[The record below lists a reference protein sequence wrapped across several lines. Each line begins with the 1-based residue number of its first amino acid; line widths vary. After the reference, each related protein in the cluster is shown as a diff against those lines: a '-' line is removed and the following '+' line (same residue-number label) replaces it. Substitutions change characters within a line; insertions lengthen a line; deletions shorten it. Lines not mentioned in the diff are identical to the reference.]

1 MKVTKIGLLV
11 AAVSM
16 SLLAVSAFAD
26 TTDNVK
32 ADIPFAFYA
41 GNQMFPAG
49 NYVFSV
55 DDQEAPRLL
64 TIESQNG
71 EHHGFVLTDM
81 KAKANGQVIN
91 KTGLV
96 FNLYGTEHFLSQVQ
110 LQGDDELMTIPESN
124 LERSQDHTNRQ
135 RINVDTHKG

>member
-1 MKVTKIGLLV
+1 MKVTKIALLV

-16 SLLAVSAFAD
+16 SLWAVSAFAD
-26 TTDNVK
+26 TADNVK

-71 EHHGFVLTDM
+71 EHHGFVLTDLRAEP
-81 KAKANGQVIN
+81 KDQVIN
-91 KTGLV
+91 KTALE
-96 FNLYGTEHFLSQVQ
+96 FNLYGGEHFLSEVQ
-110 LQGDDELMTIPESN
+110 LQGDDQMRTIPESN
-124 LERSQDHTNRQ
+124 LERSQNHMNRQ
-135 RINVDTHKG
+135 RITVDTQG